1 MSRDQYAHVL
11 STFKHTS
18 CPKAPEFCLA
28 RFDELKSIGLGAFT
42 KKHDPYWDIPL
53 NENLPQPVIDLLGST
68 PAGEGDRFQL
78 DEPGGKR
85 RRQGAAASKLLSLS
99 QASILMRQSMTDTE
113 KLLYKAMKQPD
124 PRLASLVRRSRVSG
138 RGGIPRVRPHG
149 SGRIS
154 LTRARLASGLWALGL
169 ERPEADRGIGKG
181 GVRVVH
187 CTDRPL
193 LRSGGDGENR
203 AQNELEK
210 LEAVAAVWQ
219 TSRSS
224 PDKLF
229 GVLVIDE
236 DCRDAGMTIEHRM
249 GQTGISYIDD
259 RHFDLV
265 GKSSVA

>member
-1 MSRDQYAHVL
+1 MTRD
-11 STFKHTS
+11 
-18 CPKAPEFCLA
+18 
-28 RFDELKSIGLGAFT
+28 
-42 KKHDPYWDIPL
+42 W
-53 NENLPQPVIDLLGST
+53 
-68 PAGEGDRFQL
+68 
-78 DEPGGKR
+78 
-85 RRQGAAASKLLSLS
+85 LLSYADPELVAEAAFHEYDRTG
-99 QASILMRQSMTDTE
+99 QGE
-113 KLLYKAMKQPD
+113 FLL
-124 PRLASLVRRSRVSG
+124 
-138 RGGIPRVRPHG
+138 H
-149 SGRIS
+149 
-154 LTRARLASGLWALGL
+154 ARLASGLWALGL